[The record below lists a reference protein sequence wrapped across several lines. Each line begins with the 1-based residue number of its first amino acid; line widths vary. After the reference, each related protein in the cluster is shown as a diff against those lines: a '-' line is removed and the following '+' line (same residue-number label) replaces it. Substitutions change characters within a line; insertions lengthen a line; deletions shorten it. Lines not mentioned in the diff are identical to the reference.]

1 MLSAAV
7 NRNCW
12 MDRGYNR
19 LFPNLYILFIGPSGV
34 GKSSSSGMGMEML
47 REAELKTNIFKD
59 FITPAALIE
68 FMQSATVSLEIAGKL
83 IHKTPVMIYA
93 SELGNLIN
101 PRSGVRELTLLLTEL
116 FNKQGDHEDTTGKR
130 GRVKIKSPNLT
141 CLLCCFPE
149 WVDEELNSISL
160 RSGFFG
166 RMMVVIEYA
175 RRHSNPPVKL
185 MPEDYKLREDLITD
199 LVHIGKLYGEVIW
212 TPSMQEEWD
221 IWYRTLPLD
230 LSDIDDTVEVKG
242 FVSRRGQFVQRLAML
257 SSIAKRDNLTID
269 HTDYT
274 FATKL
279 IDNCEKNTRNLKI
292 KPIHVAQMDKLKR
305 NILRLVELMK
315 TDLIPLR
322 NLSQRVYRQF
332 NKKEIEEGLAQLYD
346 IGFCQL
352 EGRKIRVLKS
362 D

>member
-1 MLSAAV
+1 
-7 NRNCW
+7 
-12 MDRGYNR
+12 MDRGYNK

-34 GKSSSSGMGMEML
+34 GKSSSSGLGMEML
-47 REAELKTNIFKD
+47 RETGLQIHIFKD
-59 FITPAALIE
+59 FITPAALVE
-68 FMQSATVSLEIAGKL
+68 FMQSATVSLEVTGKL

-93 SELGNLIN
+93 SELGTLIN

-130 GRVKIKSPNLT
+130 GRVRIKNPNLT

-149 WVDEELNSISL
+149 WVDEELSSISL

-166 RMMVVIEYA
+166 RMMVVIEYV
-175 RRHSNPPVKL
+175 RRHSDPYIRL
-185 MPEDYKLREDLITD
+185 SAGDSQLRQDLLHD
-199 LVHIGKLYGEVIW
+199 LTHIGSLYGEMAW
-212 TPSMQEEWD
+212 TSTMQKEWD
-221 IWYRTLPLD
+221 EWYRALPLD

-257 SSIAKRDNLTID
+257 SSIAKQDDLIID
-269 HTDYT
+269 HEDYT
-274 FATKL
+274 FATRL
-279 IDNCEKNTRNLKI
+279 VDRCEKNTRNLKI
-292 KPIHVAQMDKLKR
+292 KPLHVAQMDKLRK
-305 NILRLVELMK
+305 NILRLAELMK

-322 NLSQRVYRQF
+322 NISQRVYRQF
-332 NKKEIEEGLAQLYD
+332 SKKEIEDGLSQLCD

-352 EGRKIRVLKS
+352 EGSKIRVLKF